1 MASALDAARLPL
13 TDTPLAASVGDPTA
27 ATVLVV
33 DDEPHNLE
41 ILKSF
46 LEIDGA
52 RVVTAGDGEGALAA
66 VAEFLPDLV
75 LLDVMMPAPDGY
87 EVCRRLKE
95 DPATAY
101 IPVVIVTAL
110 RGSAERMRGAEAG
123 ADEFLSKPFDH
134 VELLTRV
141 RALLRSKRLF
151 DQLLTA
157 NAALERRVAERTADL
172 ARALEKLRGVDR
184 LKSDIIANLSHE
196 LRTPLLHMKGYIDLL
211 AEGAMGA
218 LTPKQAEGL
227 GVAQEAV
234 ERLESVVEDIVDFN
248 SLHEKRLALEPVYLP
263 DVCRNV
269 IHASSVSASRRRASV
284 ALALAPGVPQVL
296 ADRLALT
303 RVLRHLLEN
312 AIKFGPANQLVQM
325 EAEKAGRNVR
335 VTVRDQGPGLAEEEL
350 DRVFDVFYQA
360 DGSAT
365 RKAGGLG
372 LGLALVKRLVEA
384 HGSEIQVE
392 SELGRGSSFWFE
404 LAAV

>member
-350 DRVFDVFYQA
+350 DQVFDVFYQA